1 MIKYFILLFISTKAL
16 SGDLV
21 EVKQLGMKGGT
32 IYNQHDS
39 YIPEYTTYET
49 SPKEKQSSEKEIWS
63 YQVELFLDI
72 NINRWGTYFNQ
83 LITGQS
89 TTKQF
94 RYVSWDYSIG
104 QSLVSGIDLY
114 FNHKSEHV
122 FESHKSSYPR
132 KDVIG
137 FKFCFIGSCK

>member
-16 SGDLV
+16 SGNLV

-49 SPKEKQSSEKEIWS
+49 SPKEKQNIKKEIWS
-63 YQVELFLDI
+63 YRIDLFLDI
-72 NINRWGTYFNQ
+72 ELNRLGTYFNQ
-83 LITGQS
+83 VVTGKS

-94 RYVSWDYSIG
+94 RYVSWDYTIG
-104 QSLVSGIDLY
+104 QPLVNGIDLY

-122 FESHKSSYPR
+122 FESYKREYPR
-132 KDVIG
+132 YDVIG
-137 FKFCFIGSCK
+137 FKFCFAGTCK